1 MTLPLSQSIIRTLA
15 VDLAAFAARLTAG
28 KPWINRNDP
37 SPPPVGLVGAEG
49 EEPGHPGI
57 RHGES
62 EMPVPGHALHV
73 QRLDLQN
80 TGLGCQPVTQLVQQI
95 FPPLADFSMDPAHAA
110 RLSASAR
117 RSLSGGAKAPAVPGA
132 AAFAPSADAWAR
144 QPPRMRL
151 RQKQSPACSRQGQ
164 RQQ

>member
-1 MTLPLSQSIIRTLA
+1 MVDRCVAVSAHDVAAVANHHPHRERAHLA
-15 VDLAAFAARLTAG
+15 VDLAAFTARLTAG
-28 KPWINRNDP
+28 KPGINRNNP

-73 QRLDLQN
+73 RRLDLQN

-95 FPPLADFSMDPAHAA
+95 FPPLADFAMDRAHAA

-117 RSLSGGAKAPAVPGA
+117 RSLSCGAKAPLTTGFIAL
-132 AAFAPSADAWAR
+132 SSSTI
-144 QPPRMRL
+144 L
-151 RQKQSPACSRQGQ
+151 R
-164 RQQ
+164 